1 LENRS
6 KANPLESDKL
16 SSVSD
21 FSKRFQES
29 FGVLGAEVVKWASGA
44 PIPSWAETGLEQ
56 WLAATGSPRLHLEE
70 LALRSDAAQRL
81 IDLFGSSRAVTDWVV
96 QNPELPTLL
105 YEDASFLQGTAEAF
119 DLSVL
124 TAEADTLL
132 KSAISYTHGLD
143 RLRYLRQKWFFQ
155 LTLAD
160 LGRPN
165 ASTLVPAS
173 EHVWDALSNIADVL
187 LHKSFELAWQNHK
200 TVKGIEADCPVS
212 LVTFGKHGGRELN
225 YSSDVDV
232 VFILQDGTDE
242 KLEREAT
249 RFVESFLRAVSD
261 RMGRGALYRVDV
273 KLRPYGSAGP
283 LLNAMRAFEAYYE
296 LYAEPWERM
305 ALIRSRVLND
315 PIGIGPRWEALR
327 LKHAFRSHVS
337 DATVSEILSV
347 RDRLDAFSTP
357 ADFKRGPGGI
367 RDIEFVAQ
375 LLQLVEGCRL
385 PSLHVAPTLQ
395 ALTAIEEAGLLPDRI
410 ARELAL
416 EYEFFRT
423 LEHRCQLLHDR
434 QTHEL
439 PDAEE
444 ERLGVA
450 RMMGFETIEALE
462 KDLARRRSRVRS
474 IFVRFLRRLTEGE
487 GEAPLL
493 DLHPSTLPWLQKTLG
508 DEGADAVLRENSESG
523 LRCDSLSRLAP
534 LLVDQLP
541 QFPSLTEL
549 IVTGEI
555 FDEEP
560 DAGALETVWALCR
573 EDKLDESKVDRI
585 GRTVLSNFVFAWVKD
600 CLLWNPAEFP
610 TPSQRLSEALVRSL
624 IASSPVPLVVL
635 GLGSFARQEL
645 GPTSDLDLIAI
656 VEEAHDQPRAE
667 EYMQRVV
674 KVLDRWKRVGLP
686 TLFDFRLRPEGGKG
700 LLAPT
705 MDGFGAYLR
714 DDAATWEKFALYE
727 PVLFGSE
734 NGVKEAEHLLA
745 GFGTK
750 TTESELAELLSM
762 KSRIE
767 NERVKPELADRD
779 LKLGPGGLGDIEWL
793 LRLRR
798 MTGVDF
804 SLAEQAELTTAL
816 RELLHLRN
824 RTVLLG
830 HGALLPTGEVLNR
843 WLDDASRAD
852 WAQPLAHLVQNHS
865 VRRDRVRQTWL
876 AQRADWESQ
885 MS

>member
-1 LENRS
+1 
-6 KANPLESDKL
+6 
-16 SSVSD
+16 
-21 FSKRFQES
+21 
-29 FGVLGAEVVKWASGA
+29 
-44 PIPSWAETGLEQ
+44 
-56 WLAATGSPRLHLEE
+56 LHLEE

-105 YEDASFLQGTAEAF
+105 YEDASFLKGTAKTFAQSALF
-119 DLSVL
+119 
-124 TAEADTLL
+124 AEAETLL
-132 KSAISYTHGLD
+132 KSAISYTHALD
-143 RLRYLRQKWFFQ
+143 RLRYLRQKWLFQ

-187 LHKSFELAWQNHK
+187 LHKSFDLAWQNHRAM
-200 TVKGIEADCPVS
+200 KGLEADCPVS

-225 YSSDVDV
+225 YSSDVDI
-232 VFILQDGTDE
+232 VFVLKDGTDE

-283 LLNAMRAFEAYYE
+283 LLNAMRAFEAYYD

-315 PIGIGPRWEALR
+315 PIAISDRWEALR

-385 PSLHVAPTLQ
+385 RALHVAPTLQ
-395 ALTAIEEAGLLPDRI
+395 ALSAIEAAGLLPDRI
-410 ARELAL
+410 ARELAA

-439 PDAEE
+439 PESED

-450 RMMGFETIEALE
+450 RMMGFPSTQVLET
-462 KDLARRRSRVRS
+462 DLARRRSRVRS
-474 IFVRFLRRLTEGE
+474 IFVRFLRRLTERE

-493 DLHPSTLPWLQKTLG
+493 DLHPHTLPWLQKTLG

-534 LLVDQLP
+534 ALVDQLP

-555 FDEEP
+555 LDVEP
-560 DAGALETVWALCR
+560 DTGAIESVWKVCT
-573 EDKLDESKVDRI
+573 EGKLDDSRVDRV
-585 GRTVLSNFVFAWVKD
+585 GRTVLSNFVFAWVRD
-600 CLLWNPAEFP
+600 CLLWNREEFP
-610 TPSQRLSEALVRSL
+610 TPSQGLSEALVRSF
-624 IASSPVPLVVL
+624 IASSPVPIVVI
-635 GLGSFARQEL
+635 GLGSFARKEL
-645 GPTSDLDLIAI
+645 GPTSDLDLIAV
-656 VEEAHDQPRAE
+656 VEDSQDQTRAE
-667 EYMQRVV
+667 EYLQRVV

-705 MDGFGAYLR
+705 MEGLEAYLQE
-714 DDAATWEKFALYE
+714 DAATWEKFALQDA
-727 PVLFGSE
+727 VFFGSAS
-734 NGVKEAEHLLA
+734 GVEKAETLLA
-745 GFGTK
+745 RFGSTL
-750 TTESELAELLSM
+750 TGQELAALLSM

-767 NERVKPELADRD
+767 KERVKPELADRD

-793 LRLRR
+793 MRLRK
-798 MTGVDF
+798 MTGIAPLATEQVKLID
-804 SLAEQAELTTAL
+804 SL
-816 RELLHLRN
+816 RDLLHLRN
-824 RTVLLG
+824 RVVLLG
-830 HGALLPTGEVLNR
+830 HGGILPTDEALNR
-843 WLDDASRAD
+843 WLDDASRAE
-852 WAQPLAHLVQNHS
+852 WARPLADLVQNHS
-865 VRRDRVRQTWL
+865 VRRDWVRQVWL
-876 AQRADWESQ
+876 SQRADWESQ
-885 MS
+885 IA

>member
-1 LENRS
+1 MSEFGTRL
-6 KANPLESDKL
+6 
-16 SSVSD
+16 
-21 FSKRFQES
+21 QES
-29 FGVLGAEVVKWASGA
+29 FGAMGAEVAKWTTVA
-44 PIPSWAETGLEQ
+44 PIPAWAETGLEQ
-56 WLAATGSPRLHLEE
+56 WLAATGSPKLHLEE

-96 QNPELPTLL
+96 QNPEFPTLL
-105 YEDASFLQGTAEAF
+105 YEDASFLRGTAKTFA
-119 DLSVL
+119 LPTL
-124 TAEADTLL
+124 TAEAETLL

-143 RLRYLRQKWFFQ
+143 RLRYLRQKWLFQ

-187 LHKSFELAWQNHK
+187 LYKSFELAWQNHR
-200 TVKGIEADCPVS
+200 TVKSLEADCPVS

-232 VFILQDGTDE
+232 VFVLKDGTDE

-315 PIGIGPRWEALR
+315 PISISDRWEALR

-347 RDRLDAFSTP
+347 RDRLDAFATP
-357 ADFKRGPGGI
+357 TDFKRGPGGI

-395 ALTAIEEAGLLPDRI
+395 ALAAIQEAGLLPERI
-410 ARELAL
+410 AGELAA

-450 RMMGFETIEALE
+450 RMMGFASITELET
-462 KDLARRRSRVRS
+462 DLARRRSRVRS

-487 GEAPLL
+487 GEAPML
-493 DLHPSTLPWLQKTLG
+493 DLHAGTLPWLQKTLG
-508 DEGADAVLRENSESG
+508 EEGADAVLRDNSESG
-523 LRCDSLSRLAP
+523 LRCDSLARLAP
-534 LLVDQLP
+534 VLVDQLP
-541 QFPSLTEL
+541 QFPGLTEL

-555 FDEEP
+555 LDEEP
-560 DAGALETVWALCR
+560 DPTALSGAWSLCTDERLEEA
-573 EDKLDESKVDRI
+573 KVDRV
-585 GRTVLSNFVFAWVKD
+585 GRTVLSAFLFAWVRD
-600 CLLWNPAEFP
+600 CLLWDPATPP
-610 TPSQRLSEALVRSL
+610 TPSQSLSEVLVQSL
-624 IASSPVPLVVL
+624 IDHSPVPLVVL

-656 VEEAHDQPRAE
+656 VENSSDQHAGE
-667 EYMQRVV
+667 EYLQRVV
-674 KVLDRWKRVGLP
+674 RVLERWKRVGLP

-705 MDGFGAYLR
+705 MEGFEAYLR
-714 DDAATWEKFALYE
+714 EDMATWEKFAMQDAIVY
-727 PVLFGSE
+727 GSDR
-734 NGVKEAEHLLA
+734 GQDLAKHLLSSLHVPI
-745 GFGTK
+745 TL
-750 TTESELAELLSM
+750 SELGELLAM

-767 NERVKPELADRD
+767 NERVKPELAGRD

-793 LRLRR
+793 IRLRKMR
-798 MTGVDF
+798 GSSPSDQE
-804 SLAEQAELTTAL
+804 SDQLRTAL
-816 RELLHLRN
+816 TELLHLRN

-830 HGALLPTGEVLNR
+830 HGAVLPEGDDLVR
-843 WLDDASRAD
+843 WLDDASKAS
-852 WAQPLAHLVQNHS
+852 WAHPIVDLVQNHS
-865 VRRDRVRQTWL
+865 VRREWVRQTWL
-876 AQRADWESQ
+876 TQRADWESQ
-885 MS
+885 LS